1 MKLTINWVSCMII
14 LVIALIFS
22 NDISAQNK
30 DSATVNLQE
39 KYKPLTRNEKRKYK
53 KSLEYIEYLDKKTGK
68 ESKKIQLDN
77 DKKKFEETY
86 HKELGKAEKEK

>member
-1 MKLTINWVSCMII
+1 MKFMINLVSCMTI
-14 LVIALIFS
+14 LVFAFVFS
-22 NDISAQNK
+22 NDTVAQNK
-30 DSATVNLQE
+30 DTATVNLQE

-77 DKKKFEETY
+77 DKKKFEDTY

>member
-30 DSATVNLQE
+30 DSATVKE